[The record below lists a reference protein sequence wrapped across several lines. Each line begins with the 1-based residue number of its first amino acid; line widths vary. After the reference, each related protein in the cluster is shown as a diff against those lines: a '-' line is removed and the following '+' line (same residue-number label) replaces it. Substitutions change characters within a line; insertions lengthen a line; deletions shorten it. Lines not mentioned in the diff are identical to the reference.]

1 MTHVIPV
8 YSNVSRDVFETQ
20 IVPTGRPAIMRGL
33 VSNWPMVS
41 LGLRSHRELYNHV
54 RAAAT
59 SDPTVIWTGSPE
71 IKGRFFYSHDLRG
84 FNHAQE
90 KAPLAVLLDR
100 LMRHHD
106 DPEPPGFYAG
116 GVPLASHL
124 PALMPET
131 PMPLL
136 DGKGERR
143 VSLWIG
149 NRVRTAAHWDLPQNL
164 ACVVA
169 GRRRFTLFP
178 IEQIRNLYFGPVDF
192 TLSGQP
198 ISLVDFIEPDLER
211 HPRFAEAMQ
220 HAQVAELEPGDC
232 LYMPSLC
239 IHHVESL
246 DPFSAMI
253 NFWWRDAPAYTEAP
267 IFSLLHGLLTLR
279 DLPPRER
286 QAWRAVFDHYLFRP
300 DGEDP
305 MAHIPQDAQ
314 GLFATMTPEIKRR
327 LKATLVSHLSR

>member
-20 IVPTGRPAIMRGL
+20 IAPTGRPAIMRGL

-220 HAQVAELEPGDC
+220 HAQVAEVEPGDC

-239 IHHVESL
+239 IHLSL
-246 DPFSAMI
+246 I
-253 NFWWRDAPAYTEAP
+253 
-267 IFSLLHGLLTLR
+267 
-279 DLPPRER
+279 
-286 QAWRAVFDHYLFRP
+286 
-300 DGEDP
+300 
-305 MAHIPQDAQ
+305 HI
-314 GLFATMTPEIKRR
+314 
-327 LKATLVSHLSR
+327 